1 MISDIWR
8 GHIERWADEWCQI
21 IEVYLFGS
29 WAKGDNHSKSDVDI
43 GVILRQKGRDAEDVW
58 YDHHTEW
65 EEHLQSQLGVDVQ
78 LEIANEEVAPSIVW
92 PAVKEHGIL
101 LYRRTSK

>member
-43 GVILRQKGRDAEDVW
+43 GVILRQKAVMPKMFGTIITPNGKSICKASLAW
-58 YDHHTEW
+58 MCSWKLQTKKLHH
-65 EEHLQSQLGVDVQ
+65 
-78 LEIANEEVAPSIVW
+78 PSF
-92 PAVKEHGIL
+92 GQQ
-101 LYRRTSK
+101 